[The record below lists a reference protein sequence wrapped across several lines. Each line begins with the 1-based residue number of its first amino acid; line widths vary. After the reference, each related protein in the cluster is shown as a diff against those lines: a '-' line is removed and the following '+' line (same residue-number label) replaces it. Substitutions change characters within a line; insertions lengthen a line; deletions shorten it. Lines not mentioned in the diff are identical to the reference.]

1 MALLGCG
8 HRTPRHRR
16 PRHGT
21 VFSVAGR
28 LVASR
33 AVAWQSVAGEPN
45 IPRIS
50 STSSSGVS
58 GNVEELRLVAL
69 GTGWATGRTPAVRL
83 WRFLPRTGGR
93 QSVRGVPFPPRI
105 PQIQRD
111 AGRAL
116 RPRVV
121 PAVAARA
128 IAERRERTSGQQRE
142 RKMALATSTV
152 RSAGE
157 GRGDGGAPA
166 NQLGAACSSRRRPGK
181 GATC

>member
-1 MALLGCG
+1 MSGYNQTYNRTPIWQKDSGHYMALLGCG

-69 GTGWATGRTPAVRL
+69 GTRWATGRTPAVRL
-83 WRFLPRTGGR
+83 WRFLPRTGGC
-93 QSVRGVPFPPRI
+93 QSVRDVPFHPASPKSSAMQDVRYT
-105 PQIQRD
+105 PAWSQPLLLAPSQRG
-111 AGRAL
+111 GR
-116 RPRVV
+116 
-121 PAVAARA
+121 
-128 IAERRERTSGQQRE
+128 ERRGSRE
-142 RKMALATSTV
+142 R
-152 RSAGE
+152 
-157 GRGDGGAPA
+157 GRW
-166 NQLGAACSSRRRPGK
+166 RRRRRR
-181 GATC
+181 

>member
-1 MALLGCG
+1 MGNGTDPCG
-8 HRTPRHRR
+8 TPLAFFAPHRGMPKR
-16 PRHGT
+16 
-21 VFSVAGR
+21 AGR
-28 LVASR
+28 PV
-33 AVAWQSVAGEPN
+33 
-45 IPRIS
+45 
-50 STSSSGVS
+50 
-58 GNVEELRLVAL
+58 
-69 GTGWATGRTPAVRL
+69 
-83 WRFLPRTGGR
+83 
-93 QSVRGVPFPPRI
+93 PPRI

-116 RPRVV
+116 HPRVV

-142 RKMALATSTV
+142 RKMAPATSTV

-181 GATC
+181 GATCSVAHPRRRGPLLRRTSSMAWR